1 MNTFDK
7 MGALAQKKFPK
18 ADAITHIVKI
28 HEEANE
34 AVASFYQ
41 TGQIDISELA
51 DIQLALYAAT
61 SKAGYKQGQL
71 EAAAEKKLKVLRKRK
86 WKWKDNQYKHIE

>member
-18 ADAITHIVKI
+18 ANAITHIAKI

-34 AVASFYQ
+34 AAESFYQ
-41 TGQIDISELA
+41 TGQVDISELA
-51 DIQLALYAAT
+51 DIQLALYAAA

-71 EAAAEKKLKVLRKRK
+71 EAAAEKKLKALRKRK
-86 WKWKDNQYKHIE
+86 WEWKDGQYKHVE